1 MSWLD
6 IPTKGSY
13 LLSATRRRELA
24 KSIRLIVEEGDDKSH
39 INITII
45 DQGIGIKCEQME
57 NTILNLGGGNK
68 VQKPYLMGAYGQ
80 GGSSTYAFCNYSII
94 CSKPYNSTNGNEFC
108 FTIVFYE
115 DLPPDRY
122 KHGRFV
128 YLVLD
133 NELFKAEIKN
143 EKTQLTTIIKHYGY
157 DLALT
162 RGELGPSSIYGLLQ
176 ESFIRS
182 CNSNN
187 A

>member
-68 VQKPYLMGAYGQ
+68 VQKPYLMGAYM
-80 GGSSTYAFCNYSII
+80 A
-94 CSKPYNSTNGNEFC
+94 
-108 FTIVFYE
+108 
-115 DLPPDRY
+115 
-122 KHGRFV
+122 
-128 YLVLD
+128 
-133 NELFKAEIKN
+133 KAVQAP
-143 EKTQLTTIIKHYGY
+143 THFAT
-157 DLALT
+157 
-162 RGELGPSSIYGLLQ
+162 
-176 ESFIRS
+176 IRS
-182 CNSNN
+182 FVVSHTTLQMEMNSVSQSYSMRICHRIGTSMVDLYIWF
-187 A
+187 